1 MLSCF
6 PKFSQFVN
14 LIFPQCLINLNHWQ
28 KHEQVSAEPERIK
41 FNNYHEL
48 NVRRGGT
55 KHTRIGRRMLYNMW
69 QVEIDTLDLGI
80 FRRYCLHSVSQATTN
95 INQLFQVLETIV
107 FLKHISIYNSGLVV
121 HCCVE
126 YLIEPRVQA
135 IVLEGMYSMD
145 SVKRNSSFKNC
156 IF

>member
-1 MLSCF
+1 
-6 PKFSQFVN
+6 
-14 LIFPQCLINLNHWQ
+14 
-28 KHEQVSAEPERIK
+28 
-41 FNNYHEL
+41 
-48 NVRRGGT
+48 
-55 KHTRIGRRMLYNMW
+55 MLYNMW

-80 FRRYCLHSVSQATTN
+80 FRGYCLHSVSQAATN

-107 FLKHISIYNSGLVV
+107 FLKHKTIYNSGLVV

-135 IVLEGMYSMD
+135 IVLKGMHSMG

>member
-1 MLSCF
+1 
-6 PKFSQFVN
+6 
-14 LIFPQCLINLNHWQ
+14 
-28 KHEQVSAEPERIK
+28 
-41 FNNYHEL
+41 
-48 NVRRGGT
+48 
-55 KHTRIGRRMLYNMW
+55 
-69 QVEIDTLDLGI
+69 
-80 FRRYCLHSVSQATTN
+80 
-95 INQLFQVLETIV
+95 
-107 FLKHISIYNSGLVV
+107 LVV